1 MTKLQLLFY
10 IIPFVLLSCNNAPKE
25 KCDYTDVRA
34 FTHYGFGIGLLS
46 PDDDSYLLDIYDN
59 ANGKVI
65 ARLPPAEEA
74 GHIVKIIDIDGDFL
88 KVEFEFIKETNLK
101 SKYGWVKK
109 GTLGLVTRNY
119 DNQKLNLYDKPSL
132 DSSTSSV
139 LEKEQIVRVLYACN
153 KWAYVETISEGDVK
167 RGWLQPDMQ
176 CGNPY
181 TTCP

>member
-1 MTKLQLLFY
+1 MQLTIY
-10 IIPFVLLSCNNAPKE
+10 ILSFFLLSCNGAKE
-25 KCDYTDVRA
+25 KCDYIEVGA
-34 FTHYGFGIGLLS
+34 FTHYYS
-46 PDDDSYLLDIYDN
+46 NEKLDIYN
-59 ANGKVI
+59 EPVSGKVLKKI
-65 ARLPPAEEA
+65 DPDEEA
-74 GHIVKIIDIDGDFL
+74 GYIVHIIGVENDFFKVSFEDLEL
-88 KVEFEFIKETNLK
+88 KNV
-101 SKYGWVKK
+101 WVKK

-119 DNQKLNLYDKPSL
+119 DNQKLNLYDKPSI

-139 LEKEQIVRVLYACN
+139 LEKEQIVRVLDACN